1 MEAAKH
7 YARSAAVPLGFVVF
21 TAEFINLHLLQY
33 TMKCEVCKKTIEI
46 TFLAKLVGGYVK
58 DKDGKKHAVCAKCQ
72 NKFQKK
78 EDILKQLT
86 K

>member
-1 MEAAKH
+1 
-7 YARSAAVPLGFVVF
+7 
-21 TAEFINLHLLQY
+21 
-33 TMKCEVCKKTIEI
+33 MKCEACGKAIET

-58 DKDGKKHAVCAKCQ
+58 GKDGKKHAVCAKCQ